1 MCETLRV
8 LAEVKQIGQRV
19 LDNSNKCKRNFFQFL
34 IMIYC
39 NLFFSGLPP
48 NAEHL

>member
-19 LDNSNKCKRNFFQFL
+19 LDNSKKCKRNFFSIFNNDL
-34 IMIYC
+34 
-39 NLFFSGLPP
+39 L
-48 NAEHL
+48 